1 MVSPR
6 NEEGAGIKPTVVVSA
21 IKESHLRSFSVATK
35 LPQIGNVVD
44 SSLQAIRPLKHSLT

>member
-44 SSLQAIRPLKHSLT
+44 SSLQAIRAL